1 MTFILRIIE
10 VLKDGEAWP
19 KHMLNSFKLSKI
31 GWWVEGGGSVSQTH
45 IPRTHNMVSGDPL
58 KLNCL
63 YFSLTPFLGRQGSE
77 ATLPRV
83 VNLKWTVLLDG
94 LGDCGGEEK
103 RTAGELTFIWEQSIL
118 AVLGRLCVDSAM
130 KPVSNW
136 LLKYS
141 AHLVDNSRSSSSDA
155 DSTLPRVG
163 GGRFGGDLI
172 NAYMCII

>member
-1 MTFILRIIE
+1 M
-10 VLKDGEAWP
+10 DD
-19 KHMLNSFKLSKI
+19 
-31 GWWVEGGGSVSQTH
+31 GGGKRVWAKH
-45 IPRTHNMVSGDPL
+45 IYDTTHNIVSGDPL

-63 YFSLTPFLGRQGSE
+63 NFSLTPFLGKQGSE
-77 ATLPRV
+77 ATLPRAF
-83 VNLKWTVLLDG
+83 NLKWTVLLLGG

-103 RTAGELTFIWEQSIL
+103 RTAGELTFIWEQSVL

-155 DSTLPRVG
+155 DSTLPWIG
-163 GGRFGGDLI
+163 GGRFGIDLI